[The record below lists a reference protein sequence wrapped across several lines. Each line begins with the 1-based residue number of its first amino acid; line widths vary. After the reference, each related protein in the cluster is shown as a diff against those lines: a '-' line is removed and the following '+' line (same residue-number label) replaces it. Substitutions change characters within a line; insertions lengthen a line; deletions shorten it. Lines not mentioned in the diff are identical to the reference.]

1 MLKAVIVDASAVA
14 RGLLSTVLT
23 DGSYDVV
30 GTTHTGAQGY
40 LLVQKHQPQIFCIA
54 LDQVQDGS
62 NVVEQIR
69 ANFPKTLVFMMSGEI
84 DAATLQNSLA
94 RGVNGVIV
102 KPFNAD
108 KVLRTIRATVIA
120 MVKKQMSA
128 QAPTVEPQKS

>member
-23 DGSYDVV
+23 EGSYDVV
-30 GTTHTGAQGY
+30 GMTHTAPLGY
-40 LLVQKHQPQIFCIA
+40 LMVQKHQPHVFCIA
-54 LDQVQDGS
+54 LDQVEDGS

-69 ANFPKTLVFMMSGEI
+69 EHYPKTLIFMMSGAL
-84 DAATLQNSLA
+84 DAATLQRSMA
-94 RGVNGVIV
+94 RGVNGFII

-120 MVKKQMSA
+120 MIKKQ
-128 QAPTVEPQKS
+128 QGNQP